1 MLAEVYQH
9 QPTEVPPDYPLY
21 GTHIFQSQC
30 SDNAQTQCHIMPNRG
45 VSTSPQCYHI
55 TAVFQQ
61 RPHRTTPHLH
71 NVISTD
77 PPQYSN
83 IDPSQC
89 SHIDPSQCSH
99 FAPSQCSHIDPS
111 QTMGNKLLY
120 LLLVTVMCLT
130 RRVVGGDDHNDHAG
144 WSHTINVDA
153 NENGARA
160 DLNLD
165 RRLQN
170 GYIASLGFMANTNGD
185 WERRAG
191 LSRTYPNGQFGIHGQ
206 IYK

>member
-1 MLAEVYQH
+1 
-9 QPTEVPPDYPLY
+9 
-21 GTHIFQSQC
+21 
-30 SDNAQTQCHIMPNRG
+30 
-45 VSTSPQCYHI
+45 
-55 TAVFQQ
+55 
-61 RPHRTTPHLH
+61 
-71 NVISTD
+71 
-77 PPQYSN
+77 
-83 IDPSQC
+83 
-89 SHIDPSQCSH
+89 
-99 FAPSQCSHIDPS
+99 
-111 QTMGNKLLY
+111 MGNKLLY

-206 IYK
+206 VNSYGGVGVRASWSHKWRRSVKAQRFNVTLMADPCDFDFYDHDKDGGISKKEMATIFGDEVGADRLFDALDRETVDGVIIREEFAFAPMVINNCFQDSEEE